1 MADFQELGIKLE
13 AIDNASQ
20 KLQKVVD
27 LLEKIKKLSG
37 GGTITSGTGGTS
49 GITRQATALRS
60 VASIYGKLKVAAEGA
75 TNAEIALINAQ
86 NRQIAASARYQD
98 AQNKRAAAIENVA
111 RAQERLKAA
120 QADYDLVYN
129 PSAHNTPEETAR
141 YNELESQGFNQVK
154 AAQQL
159 QAAKNGVAA
168 AQNAV
173 AIATQQERSAYASLT
188 SAQNSVLTATNNL
201 QKEKEREVAAD
212 KKAAEQ
218 KKKYRKQLLSTTKS
232 LVNFAAKTTLI
243 VGTVRKLSQALFSAV
258 EESGAFVENL
268 NLFGVT
274 FGENYQETLDWALD
288 FADNLGVASN
298 EIVRFTGL
306 FKQLSDSIGIAA
318 DMGTEMSQVLTQLG
332 YDLAS
337 FYNISTESAFEKLQ
351 AGIFSGK
358 VLPHDKV
365 IYHANPSN
373 LWELFRNKDNH
384 KQRLEKRN
392 KSLSSN
398 VQRLSRKGVHASA
411 WKWGES
417 LKKDCDIVLS
427 A

>member
-1 MADFQELGIKLE
+1 MADFQELGIKIE
-13 AIDNASQ
+13 AIDNASA

-27 LLEKIKKLSG
+27 LLERIKKLGG

-75 TNAEIALINAQ
+75 TNAEISLINAQ
-86 NRQIAASARYQD
+86 NRQVAAAARYQD

-120 QADYDLVYN
+120 QFDYDVVHKPLGQLN
-129 PSAHNTPEETAR
+129 KEEGAR
-141 YNELESQGFNQVK
+141 YNELEAQGFNQVK

-159 QAAKNGVAA
+159 KAAQNGVAA

-173 AIATQQERSAYASLT
+173 VTATQQERSAYASLI
-188 SAQNSVLTATNNL
+188 SSQNGVITATNNVT
-201 QKEKEREVAAD
+201 KEKQREVEAD

-232 LVNFAAKTTLI
+232 LVNFAAKTALI

-332 YDLAS
+332 YDRQKLS
-337 FYNISTESAFEKLQ
+337 LYTVMCIEKPCEHTN
-351 AGIFSGK
+351 
-358 VLPHDKV
+358 V
-365 IYHANPSN
+365 
-373 LWELFRNKDNH
+373 WC
-384 KQRLEKRN
+384 KQY
-392 KSLSSN
+392 
-398 VQRLSRKGVHASA
+398 QIA
-411 WKWGES
+411 
-417 LKKDCDIVLS
+417 C
-427 A
+427 

>member
-86 NRQIAASARYQD
+86 NRQIAAAARYQD
-98 AQNKRAAAIENVA
+98 AQNKTAVAIENVA
-111 RAQERLKAA
+111 KAQEKLKAA
-120 QADYDLVYN
+120 QSDYDLVYN

-201 QKEKEREVAAD
+201 RKEQERLEKQNQKTSKSTIKSFAKIASIVAVI
-212 KKAAEQ
+212 
-218 KKKYRKQLLSTTKS
+218 RRLS
-232 LVNFAAKTTLI
+232 
-243 VGTVRKLSQALFSAV
+243 RALFSAISA
-258 EESGAFVENL
+258 SGEFVENL
-268 NLFGVT
+268 NLFAVT
-274 FGENYQETLDWALD
+274 FGDNYQETLDWALD
-288 FADNLGVASN
+288 FAKNLGVASS

-306 FKQLSDSIGIAA
+306 FKQLADSIGITQDTA
-318 DMGTEMSQVLTQLG
+318 TEMSQVLTQLG

-351 AGIFSGK
+351 AGIFSGQTK
-358 VLPHDKV
+358 PLTYSGSTQRCVDK
-365 IYHANPSN
+365 
-373 LWELFRNKDNH
+373 LFVNH
-384 KQRLEKRN
+384 YIM
-392 KSLSSN
+392 
-398 VQRLSRKGVHASA
+398 GVAA
-411 WKWGES
+411 
-417 LKKDCDIVLS
+417 
-427 A
+427 

>member
-75 TNAEIALINAQ
+75 TNAEIALTNAQ
-86 NRQIAASARYQD
+86 NRQTMAAARYED
-98 AQNKRAAAIENVA
+98 AQNKKAEALENLA
-111 RAQERLKAA
+111 KAQEKYN
-120 QADYDLVYN
+120 QTKADYDLYTTGGD
-129 PSAHNTPEETAR
+129 NTPGSNKR
-141 YNELESQGFNQVK
+141 YNTLIDFGWNDVTAPKKLES
-154 AAQQL
+154 
-159 QAAKNGVAA
+159 
-168 AQNAV
+168 AQNALASATNAV
-173 AIATQQERSAYASLT
+173 TTATQQERNAYASLIN
-188 SAQNSVLTATNNL
+188 AQNSVASATNRVT
-201 QKEKEREVAAD
+201 Q
-212 KKAAEQ
+212 EQ
-218 KKKYRKQLLSTTKS
+218 KKQEKQSKKTTKS
-232 LVNFAAKTTLI
+232 TAKSIITI
-243 VGTVRKLSQALFSAV
+243 ASAVAVVRRLSKALFSAV

-332 YDLAS
+332 YDRQKLS
-337 FYNISTESAFEKLQ
+337 LYTVMCIEK
-351 AGIFSGK
+351 
-358 VLPHDKV
+358 PCEHT
-365 IYHANPSN
+365 
-373 LWELFRNKDNH
+373 
-384 KQRLEKRN
+384 
-392 KSLSSN
+392 N
-398 VQRLSRKGVHASA
+398 VWCEQYQIA
-411 WKWGES
+411 
-417 LKKDCDIVLS
+417 C
-427 A
+427 